1 MDILGLTTTEA
12 IRATL
17 GVSEDSLELPDTV
30 FENHEIE
37 DEIELNLVS
46 WLPVDMMAILSGSD
60 QLAIKR
66 LRACAKYIGAL
77 LLLPSLTTSTA
88 SKQSDGQDE
97 FQRQPRD
104 LALMKDN
111 LEELLAR
118 YQTALVDSLVATP
131 TTVFSIM
138 GRSSPSYDPVTGLT
152 S

>member
-17 GVSEDSLELPDTV
+17 GVSEDSLELPDEV

-46 WLPVDMMAILSGSD
+46 WLPVDMTTILSGGD
-60 QLAIKR
+60 PLAIKR

-104 LALMKDN
+104 LALMKEN

-118 YQTALVDSLVATP
+118 YQTALVDSLVTTP